1 MKLHAEEIK
10 ALVASRDF
18 AEAMLL
24 ADTIDW
30 TRVRN
35 VEMLTMVSD
44 IYKINKKYEASR
56 DVLLLA
62 YERFPQG
69 RKIVFS
75 LCELSIKMDDFV
87 QAVEYYK
94 EFVQI
99 APKDASKYILQ
110 YKLYEAQ
117 NVSIEERIQV
127 LEELK
132 KHERREKWCYE
143 LAFLYHRIG
152 LTTKC
157 VEECD
162 EIALWF
168 GSGKYVNKALE
179 LKMLHEPLTVS
190 QQDKYNNRNK
200 VNAIEKELEKGVNE
214 TDYEVRSFD
223 ANSKFNTIDIQ
234 KELAQSME
242 VIMKDTP
249 KETSKESLQK
259 SVTDDTIIFDKE
271 ENNTETQPQF
281 DTIEMKVIDE
291 FMQNE
296 TTPTLQTD
304 GNMQEL
310 VINPQP
316 QTLDEESIRHSSIV
330 SNEEEF
336 MKQEEV
342 PVEFADKLS
351 QEYDGQISLV
361 VPENEVIE
369 KQITGQLNIED
380 ILTEW
385 ERIKRDLENKRAEEV
400 TMRVKEQTKD
410 VLYQFD
416 VSSRE
421 TTLAE
426 MEAVADAQIAKYGQ
440 ETSQEFAEMPSSVEE
455 SIIGRQEMIDDIDQ
469 ETIEQLS
476 ILKGLNDTAE
486 LPPVEELTEIDSET
500 ETDEENEVNSE
511 EEVLAEFEE
520 SEEAEELEET
530 EETEETEA
538 AEATEATEETEESE
552 EFEDTASETNEDQEA
567 AGTEF
572 TGDEVQEKSEVH
584 VQVNNHKSRTLTE
597 DEQEIFGEAVNTD
610 AMREQI
616 ATALDNISLASY
628 TGNVIISG
636 DAEAGT
642 MQIAKNI
649 IKNVQ
654 QTDGNFSGKIAK
666 ISGAALSNKDI
677 ALTLD
682 KLNNGALIIQKAN
695 GLEDEALEK
704 IAKCLNQETKGI
716 IVVLEDTNKEI
727 RKLMK
732 RNTDFSAAFTAKID
746 IGRIDNRILVKYGQ
760 KYAYEKEY
768 SIDELAVLAL
778 HERISEMQVGQHV
791 VSLKEVREMIDRAI
805 QHANRKNIKHFFDI
819 VFAKRYDAEDM
830 IVLREKDF
838 VY

>member
-18 AEAMLL
+18 AEAMLI

-179 LKMLHEPLTVS
+179 LKMLHEPLTAS

-200 VNAIEKELEKGVNE
+200 VNAIEKELEKGMNE

-242 VIMKDTP
+242 AIMKDTP
-249 KETSKESLQK
+249 KETSKESTQK

-296 TTPTLQTD
+296 TTLTLQTD

-310 VINPQP
+310 VMNSQP
-316 QTLDEESIRHSSIV
+316 QTLEEEPVRHSSIV

-455 SIIGRQEMIDDIDQ
+455 SIIGLQEMINDIDQ

-476 ILKGLNDTAE
+476 ILKVLNDTAE
-486 LPPVEELTEIDSET
+486 LPSVEELTEIDS

-520 SEEAEELEET
+520 SEEAEE
-530 EETEETEA
+530 
-538 AEATEATEETEESE
+538 SE
-552 EFEDTASETNEDQEA
+552 EIEDTASETNEDPEEDET
-567 AGTEF
+567 GYTE
-572 TGDEVQEKSEVH
+572 DEVQNEPAATTFENEEKSEVH

-677 ALTLD
+677 AFTLD

-695 GLEDEALEK
+695 GLEEEALEK
-704 IAKCLNQETKGI
+704 IAKYLNQETKGI
-716 IVVLEDTNKEI
+716 IVILEDTNKEI

-732 RNTDFSAAFTAKID
+732 RNTDFSASFTAKID

-838 VY
+838 VC